1 PVLLA
6 DEEAR
11 VGEEIACLR
20 EKLGPVHGLTINN
33 LLYKGNQVS
42 IVPVPTAEGRRA
54 ERADGLNTAP
64 ALLAL
69 MPGRLQEGKVRV
81 SDEADGSRLYN
92 RGYFGNPLPGG
103 GVELDLVEAAYLSE
117 TGKLDV
123 TRNGRRMGLKN
134 LLRQGDAVLPN
145 FEIRYLVYRDLRQRG
160 YVVKA
165 GVPPLDF
172 RVFPRGAGPDKAPTR
187 YWVLALSERSLFDL
201 GQLEEHL
208 GRVARVR
215 KELLL
220 AVVDEESD
228 ITYYRVS
235 KASPRGSLRD
245 DLSGIEA
252 EALFLNDRSLVVD
265 PATAQALYE
274 RGFYGK
280 MLGERLQLSLLETLY
295 LAKKDALVVR
305 RAQTGR
311 KVGLTTLLR
320 EATRIQPDFR
330 LRLRVY
336 EDLKERGILVKTGFK
351 YGAHFRGYEG
361 DPDAGHAKYLIHA
374 LPGDFTGTW
383 PEVSR
388 AVRLA
393 HGVRKE
399 ILLGRTGKEV
409 VYLRLQRL
417 RP

>member
-1 PVLLA
+1 
-6 DEEAR
+6 
-11 VGEEIACLR
+11 
-20 EKLGPVHGLTINN
+20 
-33 LLYKGNQVS
+33 
-42 IVPVPTAEGRRA
+42 
-54 ERADGLNTAP
+54 
-64 ALLAL
+64 
-69 MPGRLQEGKVRV
+69 MPGRLVEGKVLLT
-81 SDEADGSRLYN
+81 DEADGSRLYN

-103 GVELDLVEAAYLSE
+103 GLELDLVEAVYLSE

-123 TRNGRRMGLKN
+123 TRGGRKIGIKSLF
-134 LLRQGDAVLPN
+134 RQGDAVLPN

-201 GQLEEHL
+201 GDLEAHL
-208 GRVARVR
+208 VRVARVR

-220 AVVDEESD
+220 ALVDEESD

-235 KASPRGSLRD
+235 KASPRGGLQD
-245 DLSGIEA
+245 DLTGVTA
-252 EALFLNDRSLVVD
+252 EALFLNDRSLVAD
-265 PATAQALYE
+265 PDGARTLYE
-274 RGFYGK
+274 KGFYGK
-280 MLGERLQLSLLETLY
+280 MLGTRLQLSLLETLY
-295 LAKKDALVVR
+295 LAQRGALVVR

-311 KVGLTTLLR
+311 KIGLATLQR
-320 EATRIQPDFR
+320 EAVRIQPDFR

-361 DPDAGHAKYLIHA
+361 DPDGNHAKYLIHA
-374 LPGDFTGTW
+374 LAEDFTGTW

-409 VYLRLQRL
+409 VYLRLQRV

>member
-1 PVLLA
+1 
-6 DEEAR
+6 
-11 VGEEIACLR
+11 
-20 EKLGPVHGLTINN
+20 
-33 LLYKGNQVS
+33 
-42 IVPVPTAEGRRA
+42 
-54 ERADGLNTAP
+54 
-64 ALLAL
+64 
-69 MPGRLQEGKVRV
+69 MPGRLLEGKVLV
-81 SDEADGSRLYN
+81 LDEADGSRLYN

-123 TRNGRRMGLKN
+123 TKAGRKLGIKN
-134 LLRQGDAVLPN
+134 LFRQGDAVLPN

-201 GQLEEHL
+201 RELEDHL

-235 KASPRGSLRD
+235 KASPRGSLHD

-265 PATAQALYE
+265 PQSARALYE

-295 LAKKDALVVR
+295 LAKRGALVVR
-305 RAQTGR
+305 KAQSGR
-311 KVGLTTLLR
+311 KVGLATLLR
-320 EATRIQPDFR
+320 EAVQIQTDFR
-330 LRLRVY
+330 LRMQVY

-361 DPDAGHAKYLIHA
+361 DPDASHAKYLIHA
-374 LPGDFTGTW
+374 LPPDFTGTW
-383 PEVSR
+383 PEISR

-399 ILLGRTGKEV
+399 ILLGRTGEDV
-409 VYLRLQRL
+409 AYLRLQRV

>member
-1 PVLLA
+1 
-6 DEEAR
+6 
-11 VGEEIACLR
+11 
-20 EKLGPVHGLTINN
+20 
-33 LLYKGNQVS
+33 
-42 IVPVPTAEGRRA
+42 
-54 ERADGLNTAP
+54 
-64 ALLAL
+64 
-69 MPGRLQEGKVRV
+69 MPGQLIEGKVFV

-103 GVELDLVEAAYLSE
+103 GLELDLVEATYLSE

-123 TRNGRRMGLKN
+123 TRAGHKLGVKN
-134 LLRQGDAVLPN
+134 LFRQGDAVLPN

-201 GQLEEHL
+201 GELEAHL
-208 GRVARVR
+208 ARVARVR
-215 KELLL
+215 KRLLL

-228 ITYYRVS
+228 ITYYHVS
-235 KASPRGSLRD
+235 KASPRGGLKD
-245 DLSGIEA
+245 DLSDIHA

-265 PATAQALYE
+265 VDHALALYE

-280 MLGERLQLSLLETLY
+280 MLGERLQLSLLETFY
-295 LAKKDALVVR
+295 LAQQGALIVR

-311 KVGLTTLLR
+311 KIGLATLLR
-320 EATRIQPDFR
+320 EAVKIQPDFR

-336 EDLKERGILVKTGFK
+336 EDLKERGILAKTGFK

-361 DPDAGHAKYLIHA
+361 EPDAGHAKYLIHA
-374 LPGDFTGTW
+374 LPEEFTGTW

-399 ILLGRTGKEV
+399 ILLGRTGEEV
-409 VYLRLQRL
+409 VYVRLQRI

>member
-1 PVLLA
+1 M
-6 DEEAR
+6 
-11 VGEEIACLR
+11 
-20 EKLGPVHGLTINN
+20 
-33 LLYKGNQVS
+33 S
-42 IVPVPTAEGRRA
+42 
-54 ERADGLNTAP
+54 
-64 ALLAL
+64 
-69 MPGRLQEGKVRV
+69 GRLLEGKVLV
-81 SDEADGSRLYN
+81 ADEADGSRLYN

-123 TRNGRRMGLKN
+123 TRSGRKLGIKN
-134 LLRQGDAVLPN
+134 LFRQGTAVLPN

-201 GQLEEHL
+201 GELEAHL

-215 KELLL
+215 KELVV

-228 ITYYRVS
+228 TTYYRVS
-235 KASPRGSLRD
+235 NASPRGRMQD

-252 EALFLNDRSLVVD
+252 EALFLNDRSLITD
-265 PATAQALYE
+265 AASARGLYE

-295 LAKKDALVVR
+295 LAQRGALVVR

-311 KVGLTTLLR
+311 KVGLATLLR
-320 EATRIQPDFR
+320 EAIRIQPDFQ

-361 DPDAGHAKYLIHA
+361 DPEATHAKYLIHA
-374 LPGDFTGTW
+374 LPEGFTGTW

-399 ILLGRTGKEV
+399 ILLARTGEEV
-409 VYLRLQRL
+409 AYLRLQRM